1 MQYKRSIIIINKK
14 FQLKF
19 AFFVCSWIFALSMI
33 YPIVIY
39 NIFEFFIKAATEY
52 QKNPSALTMTPEKVK
67 ALQNQVL
74 VVLGVLQLI
83 FLGITFIL
91 TIFISHRI
99 AGPLY
104 KLKKA
109 MEDVAKGNFDLR
121 ISFRQNDHFKD
132 VQDTFNE
139 MVQAVGLKKDKK

>member
-39 NIFEFFIKAATEY
+39 NIFEFFIKSASTTGG
-52 QKNPSALTMTPEKVK
+52 NPIAALTPDKIK
-67 ALQNQVL
+67 NLQNQVL

-104 KLKKA
+104 KLKRA

-121 ISFRQNDHFKD
+121 ISFRKNDHFKD
-132 VQDTFNE
+132 IQDTFND
-139 MVQAVGLKKDKK
+139 MVQAVGLKKDRK